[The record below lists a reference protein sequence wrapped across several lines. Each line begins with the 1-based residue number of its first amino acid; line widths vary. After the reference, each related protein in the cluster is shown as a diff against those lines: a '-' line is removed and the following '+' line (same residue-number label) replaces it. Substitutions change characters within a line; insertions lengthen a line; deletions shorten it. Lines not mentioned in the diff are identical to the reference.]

1 MYKIREVTF
10 ANHPVLGNLCL
21 NFCDSDGKA
30 VDTVI
35 FAGENGNGK
44 STILNELYR
53 VASHT
58 VNCEMKVSFEN
69 NGTLFDIKYYLR
81 ESNNANPLWYADD
94 GQGMNVYICL
104 LYTSDA
110 ADEL

>member
-10 ANHPVLGNLCL
+10 TNHPVLGNLYL

-44 STILNELYR
+44 STILN
-53 VASHT
+53 
-58 VNCEMKVSFEN
+58 
-69 NGTLFDIKYYLR
+69 
-81 ESNNANPLWYADD
+81 
-94 GQGMNVYICL
+94 
-104 LYTSDA
+104 
-110 ADEL
+110 